1 MKYTLI
7 ALSVLF
13 SSSLLAENK
22 NLTFYKD
29 LTHYKESKKV
39 NLNEKVFITLTDTA
53 VLDTF
58 NVALKHNN
66 ELLEPKSIEI
76 HPKNEENIFKLNKN
90 QIVFINGKKYT
101 LVENGKGFIKVR
113 NENNLVTFIPKH
125 KIDEISFTNDV
136 NSTTHIAQVISYED
150 YTDVDMSFSY
160 ALGEMSWKPKYNIYL
175 KGDGVLNLDYNIE
188 INNETLNSF
197 DAC

>member
-13 SSSLLAENK
+13 SSSLIAENK

-66 ELLEPKSIEI
+66 KLLEPKSIEI

-90 QIVFINGKKYT
+90 QTVFINGKKYT
-101 LVENGKGFIKVR
+101 LVENGKG
-113 NENNLVTFIPKH
+113 L
-125 KIDEISFTNDV
+125 
-136 NSTTHIAQVISYED
+136 
-150 YTDVDMSFSY
+150 
-160 ALGEMSWKPKYNIYL
+160 L
-175 KGDGVLNLDYNIE
+175 K
-188 INNETLNSF
+188 
-197 DAC
+197 